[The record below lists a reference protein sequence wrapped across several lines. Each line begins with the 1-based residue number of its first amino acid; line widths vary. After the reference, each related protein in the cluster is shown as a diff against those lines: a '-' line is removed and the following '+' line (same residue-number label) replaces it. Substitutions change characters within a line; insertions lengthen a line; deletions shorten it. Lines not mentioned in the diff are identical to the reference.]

1 MTAQLSSTEL
11 NQLAYQH
18 LTQANNAHFEESIA
32 EFITILAED
41 DEENVDALRG
51 VMTSTL
57 TYLSVQR
64 KLEKFLSDNVPA
76 PAQDIVEYSLE
87 VAERLR
93 IQGFSVR
100 PTIVIEPEEV
110 KYKELLDLIYSN

>member
-1 MTAQLSSTEL
+1 MTAQLTSTEM
-11 NQLAYQH
+11 NQLAYMH
-18 LTQANNAHFEESIA
+18 LTASNNAHFEESIS
-32 EFITILAED
+32 EFVTILAED
-41 DEENVDALRG
+41 DDENVDALRG
-51 VMTSTL
+51 VMTATL
-57 TYLSVQR
+57 TYLAVQR
-64 KLEKFLSDNVPA
+64 KLEKFLTDNVPA

-110 KYKELLDLIYSN
+110 KYKELLELLYSK